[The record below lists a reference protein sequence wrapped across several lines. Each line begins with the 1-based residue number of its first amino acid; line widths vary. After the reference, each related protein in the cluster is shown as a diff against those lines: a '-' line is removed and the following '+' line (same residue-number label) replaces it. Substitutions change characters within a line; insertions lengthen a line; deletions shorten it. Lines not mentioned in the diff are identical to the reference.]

1 MQSSYRRDGGFSS
14 FLAIR
19 RSVAT
24 LKDGV
29 LLSLVPGSTDS
40 SGDSSVVLFLD
51 PLLNYLQW
59 QVRPANSTAPA
70 PCLRAPFT
78 LACSD
83 CHSIETPK
91 GEGGANDPP

>member
-29 LLSLVPGSTDS
+29 LLSLVAGASDS
-40 SGDSSVVLFLD
+40 SGDSSVVVFID

-59 QVRPANSTAPA
+59 KVVKEEPPPPGSLPPRPVPLRLAPIA
-70 PCLRAPFT
+70 
-78 LACSD
+78 
-83 CHSIETPK
+83 IETPK
-91 GEGGANDPP
+91 GEGGAADPP